1 MRGFLNK
8 GGIKNEADNSR
19 HQHAAAPVYDLKSDT
34 TSLILIV
41 LLQNFLMTIIF

>member
-1 MRGFLNK
+1 MRGFWNK

-19 HQHAAAPVYDLKSDT
+19 HQNTAAPVYDLKSDT